1 MAVRSGGGRIMQDD
15 AMNEVD
21 AWRDRGGERKKTKGG
36 EEGGR
41 GKRGRGAGG
50 SDCEWNSKS

>member
-21 AWRDRGGERKKTKGG
+21 AWRDRGGERKKIKGG

-41 GKRGRGAGG
+41 GKRRMGAGG

>member
-1 MAVRSGGGRIMQDD
+1 MQDD

-21 AWRDRGGERKKTKGG
+21 AWRDRGGEREKTKGG

-41 GKRGRGAGG
+41 GKRRRGAGG